1 VAWNGTKP
9 CDEGN
14 SEATLSD
21 DPGQAAILH
30 IRPFKLFSA
39 RTTTILEG
47 TSRRHI
53 NIDILLSAYTSKV
66 ADHALEIAQL
76 SEK

>member
-14 SEATLSD
+14 SEAALSD
-21 DPGQAAILH
+21 DLGKAAILH
-30 IRPFKLFSA
+30 IRLFELFSA
-39 RTTTILEG
+39 RTTTILEC
-47 TSRRHI
+47 TSHRH
-53 NIDILLSAYTSKV
+53 IDILLSAYTSKV